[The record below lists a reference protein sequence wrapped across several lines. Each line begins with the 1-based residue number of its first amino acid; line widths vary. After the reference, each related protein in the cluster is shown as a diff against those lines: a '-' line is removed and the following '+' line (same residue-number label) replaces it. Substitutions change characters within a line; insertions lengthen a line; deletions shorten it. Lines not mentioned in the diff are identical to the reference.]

1 MSMQISSASNN
12 YASRI
17 SESRLLQQVRSAQ
30 IDTPVE
36 RVQPVRS
43 AKISDDSLPKL
54 LSTSVLTSDQVQ
66 LSARAQQFLAAHESF
81 EQGTQQNPENKSVQQ
96 ELKKSSSAA
105 VVRSPLQAAENIPR
119 EMAAVYPSYS
129 VPTHQSTPSGNSVV
143 AQNAIAA
150 ATPGKRA
157 AAVSQKE
164 NTAEQKVISTGMQRY
179 LQVQNSVMPQV
190 QTTAVAMNLF
200 A

>member
-1 MSMQISSASNN
+1 MSMQISNASNN

-17 SESRLLQQVRSAQ
+17 YESRLLQQVRSAQ

-66 LSARAQQFLAAHESF
+66 LSTRAQQFLAARESF
-81 EQGTQQNPENKSVQQ
+81 GQDIQQNPESKSAQQ
-96 ELKKSSSAA
+96 KLMARPSAA
-105 VVRSPLQAAENIPR
+105 TVRSPLQAAENIPR
-119 EMAAVYPSYS
+119 EMAAVYPNHFVS
-129 VPTHQSTPSGNSVV
+129 TKQSTPSGNSVV
-143 AQNAIAA
+143 TQNAIAV

-157 AAVSQKE
+157 ATVSQKE
-164 NTAEQKVISTGMQRY
+164 NTAEQKAISTGMQRY
-179 LQVQNSVMPQV
+179 VQVQNSVMPQV